1 MTKIIVSHLAMARH
15 LIMTGNPL
23 EPKLLLIHRKLCL
36 IPRVMTSEIV
46 ITFRIGQSAGK
57 VSKSAM
63 IGYDT
68 PSTTARVPVGNDSLI
83 NLNLHKIQSSPI
95 RKLLGITYIQRRIVK
110 LTEDITVQYD
120 GSVRDNFGKVY
131 QLSYGEDLIDP
142 TKMVKVN
149 GEKEFC
155 DVSRLVDKLN
165 LKYEIICKKNKIN
178 N

>member
-1 MTKIIVSHLAMARH
+1 MNTA
-15 LIMTGNPL
+15 
-23 EPKLLLIHRKLCL
+23 
-36 IPRVMTSEIV
+36 
-46 ITFRIGQSAGK
+46 
-57 VSKSAM
+57 KS
-63 IGYDT
+63 G
-68 PSTTARVPVGNDSLI
+68 
-83 NLNLHKIQSSPI
+83 
-95 RKLLGITYIQRRIVK
+95 YIQRRIVK

-165 LKYEIICKKNKIN
+165 LKYEIICKKNKK
-178 N
+178 

>member
-1 MTKIIVSHLAMARH
+1 MNTA
-15 LIMTGNPL
+15 
-23 EPKLLLIHRKLCL
+23 
-36 IPRVMTSEIV
+36 
-46 ITFRIGQSAGK
+46 
-57 VSKSAM
+57 KS
-63 IGYDT
+63 G
-68 PSTTARVPVGNDSLI
+68 
-83 NLNLHKIQSSPI
+83 
-95 RKLLGITYIQRRIVK
+95 YIQRRIVK